1 MLCLGHTQVV
11 NNSADLGGMAT
22 FGARA
27 IVVDDEPIVR
37 QFLEIALTDLGCQ
50 VETFATCEAGLARC
64 ENCDFDIAF
73 IDKNLPDGSG
83 LQICERL
90 EKEDCKVALVTGYA
104 NLTSAV
110 EALRHG
116 VADYFTKPIDLDD
129 LTARLGRMLHQ
140 LELERANRA
149 LIQELQTKCAELE
162 RVAARDPVTG
172 LFNHTHFQA
181 QLDAEIERSK
191 GKARFSLALFALDRF
206 AVINDQFGHSVGDTV
221 LRQVAELLS
230 GSEVDEGSDS
240 SGILGK
246 QDVACRVGGDTFALI
261 LPGLN
266 RTQASARLQE
276 FRNAL
281 VAHAFGDTLPV
292 LTASAGIAQYPEDG
306 DNRRHMF
313 SAAERTLSQAK
324 SIGGD
329 SVLCYD
335 AEGDGPRSNAEVRAV
350 RALGACLANRSVR
363 FVYQPI
369 VSVSAQKAIAYEAL
383 CRPTAPAYRHVG
395 ELLTAA
401 AQTGR
406 IIDLG
411 RVLREVAVQPL
422 SELPQ
427 GCSLF
432 LNVNPQELDGEALF
446 DPDCVLHPIAHQIV
460 LEITETEEITDF
472 TAARGKLKELRR
484 LGYRIALDDFG
495 AGYQGFSSLALLEPD
510 YVKLDMAIVRG
521 ITSDSRAARLVRH
534 IREFCEAEGIQTIA
548 EGVETEAEFRALR
561 ELGLELMQGYLF
573 AAPGEAFCPIRRSV
587 FPAIVAAAQ

>member
-1 MLCLGHTQVV
+1 MPRAQEV
-11 NNSADLGGMAT
+11 NVFADPTGMAS

-37 QFLEIALTDLGCQ
+37 QFLEIALSDLGCT
-50 VETFATCEAGLARC
+50 VETYATCEEGLRRA
-64 ENCDFDIAF
+64 ENPDFDVAF

-83 LQICERL
+83 LQICQRL
-90 EKEDCKVALVTGYA
+90 ASADCKVALVTGYA

-129 LTARLGRMLHQ
+129 LTARLGRMLSQ
-140 LELERANRA
+140 LQLERANRA
-149 LIQELQTKCAELE
+149 LLQELQTKCAELE

-206 AVINDQFGHSVGDTV
+206 AVVNDQFGHNVGDTV
-221 LRQVAELLS
+221 LREVAALLT
-230 GSEVDEGSDS
+230 GSQNDEEPKT

-246 QDVACRVGGDTFALI
+246 QDIACRVGGDTFALI
-261 LPGLN
+261 LPGCN

-276 FRNAL
+276 FRNLL
-281 VAHAFGDTLPV
+281 VDHMFGDSLPV
-292 LTASAGIAQYPEDG
+292 LTASAGVAQYPEDG
-306 DNRRHMF
+306 DNRRRMF

-335 AEGDGPRSNAEVRAV
+335 AEAEGPRSNAEVRAV
-350 RALGACLANRSVR
+350 RALGACLANRSVK

-369 VSVSAQKAIAYEAL
+369 VSVLEQKPVAYEAL

-406 IIDLG
+406 IVDLG
-411 RVLREVAVQPL
+411 KILREVAVQPL
-422 SELPQ
+422 PQLPE
-427 GCSLF
+427 GCCLF
-432 LNVNPQELDGEALF
+432 LNVNPQELEGEALF
-446 DPDCVLHPIAHQIV
+446 DPDSLLHPIARQIV

-472 TAARGKLKELRR
+472 TVARSKLKELRK

-573 AAPGEAFCPIRRSV
+573 AAPAEAFCAVKRSA
-587 FPAIVAAAQ
+587 FPARAVAAQ

>member
-1 MLCLGHTQVV
+1 MLRAQEV
-11 NNSADLGGMAT
+11 NVFTDPTGMAR
-22 FGARA
+22 FGARV

-37 QFLEIALTDLGCQ
+37 QFLEIALSDLGCR
-50 VETFATCEAGLARC
+50 VETFSTCETGLARC
-64 ENCDFDIAF
+64 ENPDFDVAF

-83 LQICERL
+83 LRICERL
-90 EKEDCKVALVTGYA
+90 ATADCKVALVTGYA

-129 LTARLGRMLHQ
+129 LTARLGRMLSQ

-191 GKARFSLALFALDRF
+191 GKARFSVALFALDRF

-221 LRQVAELLS
+221 LRQVADLLT
-230 GSEVDEGSDS
+230 GAQQADDQTVG
-240 SGILGK
+240 GILGK

-276 FRNAL
+276 FRDLL
-281 VAHAFGDTLPV
+281 VEHTFGESLPV

-306 DNRRHMF
+306 DNRRRMF
-313 SAAERTLSQAK
+313 SVAERTLSQAK

-335 AEGDGPRSNAEVRAV
+335 AEGEGPRSNAEVRAV

-369 VSVSAQKAIAYEAL
+369 VSVVTQKPVAYEAL
-383 CRPTAPAYRHVG
+383 CRPTAPAYRHIG

-406 IIDLG
+406 LVDLG
-411 RVLREVAVQPL
+411 RLLREIAVAPL
-422 SELPQ
+422 QQLPD
-427 GCSLF
+427 GCWLF

-446 DPDCVLHPIAHQIV
+446 EADSVLHPIAHQIV

-472 TAARGKLKELRR
+472 TVARAKLKELRR

-548 EGVETEAEFRALR
+548 EGVETEAEFRTLR

-573 AAPGEAFCPIRRSV
+573 AAPAEAFCQVKRSA
-587 FPAIVAAAQ
+587 FPSRVLAAQ